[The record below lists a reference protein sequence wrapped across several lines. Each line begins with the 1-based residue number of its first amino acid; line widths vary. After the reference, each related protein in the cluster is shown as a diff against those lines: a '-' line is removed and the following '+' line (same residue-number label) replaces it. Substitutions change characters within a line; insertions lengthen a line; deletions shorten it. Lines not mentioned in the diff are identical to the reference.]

1 MKTEHV
7 IIGAVAVV
15 AIYFLFFRGE
25 KVTEEKRE
33 LGKFTKK
40 DLADIEEVKKENPN
54 ANVEGVF
61 MKDGTPAVAINGKAT
76 ALFIDLNKKK

>member
-1 MKTEHV
+1 MDKKFVV
-7 IIGAVAVV
+7 ICVVAVL
-15 AIYFLFFRGE
+15 IILYFVGT
-25 KVTEEKRE
+25 KKKAGEEKRE